1 MRSSFIEQARRRQ
14 FVQCALDSLHETGF
28 AGTSLAAVAERAQI
42 SKSVVVYH
50 FGSKQ
55 ALLEAVVESVYASQV
70 PDVVAALDA
79 ASGPRARLLAYVR
92 IAVLFAAGNAHALT
106 AVAEIFRNLRRP
118 DGTLRYTAADNE
130 QLITFVEN
138 LLRDGQATGDFG
150 DFDPRT
156 VALVIR
162 SALDALPERFTLD
175 PALTGPDVAAKLC
188 DAVDR
193 MTR

>member
-1 MRSSFIEQARRRQ
+1 MRSSFIEQARRHQ
-14 FVQCALDSLHETGF
+14 FVRCALDSLHEVGF

-55 ALLEAVVESVYASQV
+55 ALLEAVVESVYSSAV
-70 PDVVAALDA
+70 PDILAALEA
-79 ASGPRARLLAYVR
+79 AEGPRARLLAYVR
-92 IAVLFAAGNAHALT
+92 IAVLFAAGNARALA
-106 AVAEIFRNLRRP
+106 AVGEIFRNLRRP
-118 DGTLRYTAADNE
+118 DGTLRYTAAENE
-130 QLITFVEN
+130 QLIAFVED
-138 LLRDGQATGDFG
+138 LLRAGQQSGDFG
-150 DFDPRT
+150 DFDTRT

-162 SALDALPERFTLD
+162 AAIDALPERFTLD
-175 PALTGPDVAAKLC
+175 PAMTGPGVAATLC